1 MSTAVAE
8 VTSTIP
14 HQRWWRILPPTLII
28 YIFGYMDRSS
38 LGFALAGGMRESIG
52 MTASIA
58 GMAGGVFYFGYLLL
72 QVPGGDIAEKGSAKK
87 FLTWC
92 IVAFGLLAF
101 ATGLVTKTWHLLVLR
116 FLLGLAEGGV
126 MPAVLVI
133 ISHWFPNEERARA
146 NAIFIMNNA
155 IASVIT
161 GPVAGWLITS
171 YGWRYVFYVEGAIT
185 VFLIFIWWPL
195 IDDSPAKAK
204 WLSAAERDY
213 LLERMRQEREGDAKK
228 SGKVPVNYR
237 ELLKN
242 VNLWKMVVIYFCI
255 QVAVIAYVLWL
266 PTMIKALTKTG
277 MTTVGFLSAV
287 PYLATIGGL
296 YLFAVLSDKSGNR
309 RINTAIPI
317 FCFAVCYFMSV
328 QTKSSIW
335 VSYAFL
341 VGVGFFQQAH
351 NGVFWSIPPMLF
363 PREVAGGARGFI
375 NGCGNLGGFFG
386 PSLVGWFITTFH
398 SPDKGIYVLSGFL
411 LIACIVTLTLPAQ
424 IAGKAAPQKS
434 G

>member
-1 MSTAVAE
+1 
-8 VTSTIP
+8 
-14 HQRWWRILPPTLII
+14 
-28 YIFGYMDRSS
+28 MDRTS
-38 LGFALAGGMRESIG
+38 LGFAFAGGMRETIG
-52 MTASIA
+52 MTASVA

-72 QVPGGDIAEKGSAKK
+72 QVPGGDVAEKGSAKK

-92 IVAFGLLAF
+92 IVAFGAF
-101 ATGLVTKTWHLLVLR
+101 AFLTGFVTATWQLLVLR

-155 IASVIT
+155 IASAIT
-161 GPVAGWLITS
+161 GPFAGWLITV
-171 YGWRYVFYVEGAIT
+171 YGWRYVFFVEGAIT
-185 VFLIFIWWPL
+185 VFLVLIWWPL
-195 IDDSPAKAK
+195 IDDSPERAK
-204 WLSAAERDY
+204 WLSSAERDY
-213 LLERMRQEREGDAKK
+213 LMMRRKQEREEAARKTGAL
-228 SGKVPVNYR
+228 PANYR
-237 ELLKN
+237 QLLRN
-242 VNLWKMVVIYFCI
+242 VNLWKLVLIYFCI
-255 QVAVIAYVLWL
+255 QVAVIAYGLWL
-266 PTMIKALTKTG
+266 PTMIKTLTRSG

-287 PYLATIGGL
+287 PYITTIGGL
-296 YLFAVLSDKSGNR
+296 YLFAVFSDRSGNR

-317 FCFAVCYFMSV
+317 CCFAVCFFLSV

-335 VSYAFL
+335 ISYAFL

-363 PREVAGGARGFI
+363 PREVAGGARGLI

-386 PSLVGWFITTFH
+386 PSLVGWFMTTFH

-411 LIACIVTLTLPAQ
+411 LIAAILTLTLPAQ
-424 IAGKAAPQKS
+424 VAGKTAPGQA
-434 G
+434 

>member
-1 MSTAVAE
+1 MSQALAE
-8 VTSTIP
+8 ATRAIP
-14 HQRWWRILPPTLII
+14 QQRWWRILPPTLII
-28 YIFGYMDRSS
+28 YIFGYMDRTS
-38 LGFALAGGMRESIG
+38 LGFAMAGGLNESIG
-52 MTASIA
+52 MTASVA

-87 FLTWC
+87 FLTGC
-92 IVAFGLLAF
+92 IVAFGVFAF
-101 ATGLVTKTWHLLVLR
+101 LTGLVRSTWELLALR

-133 ISHWFPNEERARA
+133 LSHWFPNEERARA

-161 GPVAGWLITS
+161 GPVAGWLITN
-171 YGWRYVFYVEGAIT
+171 YGWRYVFFIEGAIT
-185 VFLIFIWWPL
+185 VFLVFVWWPL
-195 IDDSPAKAK
+195 IDDSPEKAK
-204 WLSAAERDY
+204 WLSAAEREY
-213 LLERMRQEREGDAKK
+213 LVTRLREERESEAAKR
-228 SGKVPVNYR
+228 GKGPVNYR
-237 ELLKN
+237 ELLRN
-242 VNLWKMVVIYFCI
+242 VNLWKMVIIYFCI

-266 PTMIKALTKTG
+266 PTMLKTLMKTG
-277 MTTVGFLSAV
+277 MTTVGLLAAV

-296 YLFAVLSDKSGNR
+296 YLFAVRSDRSGDR

-317 FCFAVCYFMSV
+317 LCFAICFFLSV
-328 QTKSSIW
+328 QTKHSIW
-335 VSYAFL
+335 VSYGFL

-363 PREVAGGARGFI
+363 PREVAGGARGLI

-398 SPDKGIYVLSGFL
+398 SPDKGIYVLSGSL
-411 LIACIVTLTLPAQ
+411 LIACLVTLTLPAQ
-424 IAGKAAPQKS
+424 IAGRKP